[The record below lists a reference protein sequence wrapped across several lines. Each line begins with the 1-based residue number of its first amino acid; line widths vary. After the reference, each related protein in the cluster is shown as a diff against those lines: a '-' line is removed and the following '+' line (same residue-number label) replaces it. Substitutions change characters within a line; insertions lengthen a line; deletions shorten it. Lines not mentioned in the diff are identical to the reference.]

1 MIQNLGGDTSFT
13 LASTA
18 ASANT
23 VVANIKNHIKT
34 INEELAT
41 DYFLKYTL
49 SATEKNATD
58 AWALELGGS
67 GDSQNLKLLNR
78 QKKQNQ
84 TNASKNFGAC
94 AVLSF

>member
-1 MIQNLGGDTSFT
+1 M
-13 LASTA
+13 
-18 ASANT
+18 
-23 VVANIKNHIKT
+23 KNHIKT

-49 SATEKNATD
+49 SATEKNTTE

-84 TNASKNFGAC
+84 TNASNRFGAC